1 MCLNRIVKSEI
12 SHVAEKVETLFH
24 FYLLSCGFLLIH
36 FLFIYFLFACVFFKG
51 DPSFVDEIRR
61 NGE

>member
-1 MCLNRIVKSEI
+1 M
-12 SHVAEKVETLFH
+12 AEKVETLFH
-24 FYLLSCGFLLIH
+24 FYLLGCGFLLIH
-36 FLFIYFLFACVFFKG
+36 FLFIFLFACVFFKG